1 MSGSHGCPQQ
11 RSDTATARLSSSG
24 ARGLHWAKEGY
35 FMIGFHGTSAFASV
49 RRHFDHPRIK
59 DAIALTITMNAE
71 ADATTAEPVQL
82 TVTAAHEA
90 LYGPDSDP
98 RLSAAIWEA
107 TLAAAQAD
115 TTPHGTAKLLAIR
128 LALPMLSGTVHRVC
142 GRLRADRSDVESE
155 MILAL
160 LGELAAS
167 EPATPLGITPLIKA
181 ARTRAWRFAR
191 EGLREIPSTQVERV
205 SQDRALA
212 AAGTTESGSSPEVLD
227 VQVDRP
233 DGPEGLRA
241 PLRFRVRPEHLREEA
256 LTATP
261 GGTAIRPRRRRRSRH
276 RVGTLPIR
284 PAAGRP

>member
-1 MSGSHGCPQQ
+1 
-11 RSDTATARLSSSG
+11 
-24 ARGLHWAKEGY
+24 
-35 FMIGFHGTSAFASV
+35 MIDSYGTSAFASV

-59 DAIALTITMNAE
+59 DTIALTITMNAE
-71 ADATTAEPVQL
+71 GDAATAEPVRL
-82 TVTAAHEA
+82 TVAAAQEA
-90 LYGPDSDP
+90 LYGPDSNP

-107 TLAAAQAD
+107 TLTAAQAD
-115 TTPHGTAKLLAIR
+115 ATPHGTAKLLAIR

-142 GRLRADRSDVESE
+142 GRLRADRSDVEAE

-167 EPATPLGITPLIKA
+167 EPATPLRITPLIKA

-191 EGLREIPSTQVERV
+191 EGLREIPSTQVEHV

-212 AAGTTESGSSPEVLD
+212 PAGTTESGSSPEVLD

-241 PLRFRVRPEHLREEA
+241 PLRFRVRSEHLREEA
-256 LTATP
+256 LTVTP
-261 GGTAIRPRRRRRSRH
+261 GGTADRPPAFRPRRRRRSRH

-284 PAAGRP
+284 PSAGRP

>member
-1 MSGSHGCPQQ
+1 
-11 RSDTATARLSSSG
+11 
-24 ARGLHWAKEGY
+24 
-35 FMIGFHGTSAFASV
+35 MIDPHGTSAFASV

-59 DAIALTITMNAE
+59 DAIALTITVNAE
-71 ADATTAEPVQL
+71 ADETPAEPVRL
-82 TVTAAHEA
+82 TVAAAHEA

-107 TLAAAQAD
+107 ALAAAQAD
-115 TTPHGTAKLLAIR
+115 ATSHGTAKLLAIR
-128 LALPMLSGTVHRVC
+128 LSLPMLSGTVHRVC

-155 MILAL
+155 MILAF

-167 EPATPLGITPLIKA
+167 EPTAPLHITPLIKA

-205 SQDRALA
+205 SQDRALTP
-212 AAGTTESGSSPEVLD
+212 AGTTESGSSPEVLD

-256 LTATP
+256 LTVTP
-261 GGTAIRPRRRRRSRH
+261 GGAAVRPPTYRPRRRRRSRH

-284 PAAGRP
+284 PSARRP

>member
-1 MSGSHGCPQQ
+1 M
-11 RSDTATARLSSSG
+11 
-24 ARGLHWAKEGY
+24 
-35 FMIGFHGTSAFASV
+35 

-71 ADATTAEPVQL
+71 ADGTTAEPVRL
-82 TVTAAHEA
+82 TVAAAHDA

-115 TTPHGTAKLLAIR
+115 TTPDGTAKLLAIR
-128 LALPMLSGTVHRVC
+128 LALPMLSGTVHRIC

-155 MILAL
+155 MILTL
-160 LGELAAS
+160 LGELATS
-167 EPATPLGITPLIKA
+167 EPAAPLCITPLIKA
-181 ARTRAWRFAR
+181 ARARAWRFAR

-205 SQDRALA
+205 SQDRTLA
-212 AAGTTESGSSPEVLD
+212 AARTTESGSSPEVLD

-256 LTATP
+256 LSVTP
-261 GGTAIRPRRRRRSRH
+261 GGTADRPPAFRPRKRRRSRH

-284 PAAGRP
+284 PSAGRP